1 MERGFTSQNA
11 VFRGGRSDVGSL
23 PGVGRRVEA
32 AVTPPLARCV
42 VPVLSHWSKPLEPEG
57 GQGFA
62 PIFAEHLGCDQVAG
76 VHAQRRTAV

>member
-1 MERGFTSQNA
+1 MGVRLVLELGLRSLRGEVDEVSA
-11 VFRGGRSDVGSL
+11 G
-23 PGVGRRVEA
+23 A
-32 AVTPPLARCV
+32 CA

-62 PIFAEHLGCDQVAG
+62 PVFAEHLGRDQVAG